1 MDLDA
6 YLAAHRAEW
15 ERLAVL
21 TKQRRLS
28 GVEADELI
36 DLYQRVG
43 THLSVIRTSAPDPS
57 VVQYLSTLLAR
68 ARGRAVGTRTA
79 GWAGVSRFFVI
90 ELPLM
95 LYRLRWWWLT
105 IMAISYVVAA
115 VLAIWVVRDPSVIA
129 SVTTPEQIKQLVEHD
144 FADYYSENAATDF
157 AFRVWTN
164 NAWIAAV
171 CIAGGVLGFPVI
183 AMLWSNMIN
192 LGLMAGIMISNGR
205 TGLFFGLIL
214 PHGLLE
220 LTAVF
225 VAAGAGLRIFWAW
238 VAPGGRSR
246 LDSLSHQA
254 RSMMV
259 VVLGLVVM
267 LAISGVIEAF
277 VTPSGLPTW
286 ARVGIGILAE
296 TAFFVY
302 VFTLGRRAHRDGED
316 ADVAIADRAAQAPV
330 AG

>member
-6 YLAAHRAEW
+6 YLTAHRAEW
-15 ERLAVL
+15 ERLAAL

-28 GVEADELI
+28 GAEADELLE
-36 DLYQRVG
+36 LYQRVG
-43 THLSVIRTSAPDPS
+43 THLSVIRTGAPDPS

-79 GWAGVSRFFVI
+79 GWAGVARFFVI
-90 ELPLM
+90 DLPLM

-105 IMAISYVVAA
+105 IMAISYAIAA
-115 VLAIWVVRDPSVIA
+115 IIAIWIIREPSVIA
-129 SVTTPEQIKQLVEHD
+129 TVATPDQIKQLVDHD
-144 FADYYSENAATDF
+144 FADYYSEYAATDF

-164 NAWIAAV
+164 NAWVAAA
-171 CIAGGVLGFPVI
+171 CIGGGILGFPVVL
-183 AMLWSNMIN
+183 MLWSNMLN
-192 LGLMAGIMISNGR
+192 LGVMAGILIANGKAAV
-205 TGLFFGLIL
+205 FFGLII

-225 VAAGAGLRIFWAW
+225 VAAAAGLRIFWAW
-238 VAPGGRSR
+238 VAPGNRSR
-246 LDSLSHQA
+246 LDSLSHYG

-259 VVLGLVVM
+259 VVLGLVVV
-267 LAISGVIEAF
+267 LAVSGVIEAF

-286 ARVGIGILAE
+286 ARIGIGVLAE
-296 TAFFVY
+296 TAFLVY
-302 VFTLGRRAHRDGED
+302 VFTLGRRADRDGED
-316 ADVAIADRAAQAPV
+316 ADLPAADQAARAPV